1 MKFAAQIFTIAALLG
16 AGLAAPTVPA
26 DANMMEVRDSLTNEV
41 VQNLAIDKRQVCY
54 CYGGFCTPGC
64 HGKVKRQVCYCYG
77 GVCTPGCH

>member
-1 MKFAAQIFTIAALLG
+1 MKFATQLFTVAALLG
-16 AGLAAPTVPA
+16 ATLAAPAA
-26 DANMMEVRDSLTNEV
+26 DSNMIEVRDALTNEV
-41 VQNLAIDKRQVCY
+41 MEGMAIDKRQVCY